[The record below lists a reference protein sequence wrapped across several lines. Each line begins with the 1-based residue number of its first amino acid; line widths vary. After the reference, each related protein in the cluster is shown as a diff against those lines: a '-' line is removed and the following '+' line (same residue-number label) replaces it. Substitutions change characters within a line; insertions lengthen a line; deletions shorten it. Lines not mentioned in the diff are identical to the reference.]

1 MSDTYVRY
9 ALSTKISES
18 LYEVFDLRTY
28 DLSNAVQ
35 KDRSDRIQSA
45 ILENN
50 IVGMN
55 ATDMDNL
62 AIGSIFDG
70 SGFSL
75 PDQIS
80 LGWPFDGAMPKENA
94 YGHSRLF
101 ALLSNDVVF
110 SIIMFTEDS
119 PSGDKFAAAFSG
131 DLAMSMVGDEE
142 VVEEG
147 YFWNGTHFSQE
158 ES

>member
-1 MSDTYVRY
+1 MSNTYVRY
-9 ALSTKISES
+9 ALSTKINES
-18 LYEVFDLRTY
+18 LYEVFDVRGY
-28 DLSNAVQ
+28 DLSNSVQ

-45 ILENN
+45 ILEND

-70 SGFSL
+70 SKFSL
-75 PDQIS
+75 PAQLPS
-80 LGWPFDGAMPKENA
+80 QWAFDGGMPTHNA

-101 ALLSNDVVF
+101 SLLSNGVVF
-110 SIIMFTEDS
+110 SIIMFTEDT